1 MGNKAFRQT
10 EGNDRRG
17 VRMEQVTEAVKAE
30 TTEKQE
36 NRENREHRKPAV
48 KWLIIGLIVSLAA
61 SGIFT
66 ACYGIFER
74 RAESRRNEQ
83 YIEDPLETSNT
94 ITYLYQNCYLLYRDL
109 YNKEHQTSL
118 SYGELYM
125 QPTEGNEWLNDDQKR
140 AEMANGDME
149 DLTIPEGEDPE
160 DYVAQGSFA
169 AQTREYLEEHFNTLE
184 NSFGQLNNLYDYRI
198 RDTQTGEILSN
209 LADTDIVAEEQSFYL
224 TFVFDAYGNDATL
237 GNTVIGSDTTTLR
250 KTAAEV
256 IRNCGLTRMMDAN
269 MGTTIDAG
277 HNTMFRLEMPKNCE
291 ITFCISR
298 QAARSLEQNG
308 QYIYY
313 DQDMNNVDVYF
324 SMGDQYTS
332 YYLSGC
338 QEVFLILTFLIFLL
352 ALVLPGLEEERAW
365 EKVALL
371 KLPVEVVIVILVVI
385 AGIGSEQVV
394 GLVSW
399 VRSGHALST
408 VLQGNSAQIQLLT
421 MILTYALNVLA
432 VAALFFIAWC
442 LGVSLRAM
450 RAQGAGMYLRQHSLC
465 YLLVPLW
472 KKLWRGMKKG
482 FSIGRDK
489 VVDVYHD
496 AEHFDVTKDAK
507 KLILRIV
514 LWNALILVVICSLP
528 LGGLTI
534 AVIYSVVLYF
544 VLRRYVSKLQKKYGL
559 LLKAT
564 NEIAQGNL
572 NVTIEEDL
580 GVFEPFK
587 PQIYRIEEGFR
598 NAVAEEVKSQ
608 RMKSELITNVSHD
621 LKTPLTAIITYVKLL
636 QEPGVTEEQRK
647 EYLETLDRKSL
658 RLKALIEDLFEVSKA
673 NSQNITLDIRD
684 VDIVS
689 MVKQVEFEME
699 DKLADAGLDVRMS
712 MPEEKVI
719 VPLDSQKTFRI
730 FENLFG
736 NIAKYALPGTRVYV
750 NGFTAKEDVTII
762 LKNIT
767 AQELSV
773 SGEELTERFVRG
785 DTSRNTE
792 GSGLG
797 LAIAKSFTEL
807 QSGKFRIELD
817 GDLFKVVLTWKVK
830 SQNGQNMVPRESETA
845 EKNENSDCL
854 S

>member
-1 MGNKAFRQT
+1 
-10 EGNDRRG
+10 
-17 VRMEQVTEAVKAE
+17 MEQVTEAVKEAE
-30 TTEKQE
+30 TTEH
-36 NRENREHRKPAV
+36 REHREHRKPAV
-48 KWLIIGLIVSLAA
+48 KWLIIGWIVSLAA

-83 YIEDPLETSNT
+83 YIADPLETSNT

-125 QPTEGNEWLNDDQKR
+125 QSTEGNEWLNDDQKR
-140 AEMANGDME
+140 AEMADGDTE

-169 AQTREYLEEHFNTLE
+169 VQTREYLEEHFNTLE
-184 NSFGQLNNLYDYRI
+184 SSFGQLNNLYDYRI
-198 RDTQTGEILSN
+198 RDTKTGEILSN
-209 LADTDIVAEEQSFYL
+209 LADTDIVAEDQSFYL
-224 TFVFDAYGNDATL
+224 TFVFDDYGNDATL

-256 IRNCGLTRMMDAN
+256 IRNCGLTRMVDAN

-298 QAARSLEQNG
+298 QAAQSLGQNG
-308 QYIYY
+308 QFIYY
-313 DQDMNNVDVYF
+313 DQDMNNVSVYF
-324 SMGDQYTS
+324 SMGEYES

-338 QEVFLILTFLIFLL
+338 QQVFLILALLIFLL
-352 ALVLPGLEEERAW
+352 ALAFPGLGEERAW
-365 EKVALL
+365 EKVMLL
-371 KLPVEVVIVILVVI
+371 KLPVEAIVVILTII

-408 VLQGNSAQIQLLT
+408 VLRGNSAQILLLT
-421 MILTYALNVLA
+421 IILTYALNVLA
-432 VAALFFIAWC
+432 VAALFFITWC
-442 LGVSLRAM
+442 CGVSLRAI
-450 RAQGAGMYLRQHSLC
+450 RVQGAGTYLRQHSLC

-472 KKLWRGMKKG
+472 KKLWRGMKRG

-514 LWNALILVVICSLP
+514 LWNALILVIVCSLP
-528 LGGLTI
+528 LGGVTI

-636 QEPGVTEEQRK
+636 QEPGVTQEQRK
-647 EYLETLDRKSL
+647 EYLETLDRKAL

-673 NSQNITLDIRD
+673 NSRNITLDIRD

-699 DKLADAGLDVRMS
+699 DKLTDAGLEVRMS
-712 MPEEKVI
+712 LPEEKVI

-807 QSGKFRIELD
+807 QGGKFRIELD

>member
-1 MGNKAFRQT
+1 
-10 EGNDRRG
+10 
-17 VRMEQVTEAVKAE
+17 MEQVTEAVKAE
-30 TTEKQE
+30 TTE
-36 NRENREHRKPAV
+36 NRENRGNRGNRKPAV

-125 QPTEGNEWLNDDQKR
+125 QPTEGNEWLNDDRKR
-140 AEMANGDME
+140 AEVAYGDTE
-149 DLTIPEGEDPE
+149 ELTIPEGEDPE
-160 DYVAQGSFA
+160 NYMARGILAV
-169 AQTREYLEEHFNTLE
+169 QTREYLEEHFNTLE

-198 RDTQTGEILSN
+198 RDTKTGEILSN
-209 LADTDIVAEEQSFYL
+209 LTDTDIVAEEQRFYL

-256 IRNCGLTRMMDAN
+256 IRNCGLTRMVDAN
-269 MGTTIDAG
+269 MGSKISAG

-298 QAARSLEQNG
+298 QAAQSLGQNG

-313 DQDMNNVDVYF
+313 DQDMNNVSVYF
-324 SMGDQYTS
+324 SMGEYAS

-338 QEVFLILTFLIFLL
+338 QQMFLILALLIFLL
-352 ALVLPGLEEERAW
+352 ALVLPGLGEERAW
-365 EKVALL
+365 EKVVLL
-371 KLPVEVVIVILVVI
+371 KLPIEAVVVILTII

-399 VRSGHALST
+399 VRSGHALGT
-408 VLQGNSAQIQLLT
+408 VLRGNSAQIQLLT
-421 MILTYALNVLA
+421 IILTYALNVLA

-450 RAQGAGMYLRQHSLC
+450 RVQGARAYLKQHSLC
-465 YLLVPLW
+465 YLLVPFW

-514 LWNALILVVICSLP
+514 LWNALILVIVCSLP
-528 LGGLTI
+528 LGGVTI

-699 DKLADAGLDVRMS
+699 DKLADAGLDVRMNL
-712 MPEEKVI
+712 PEEKVI

-750 NGFTAKEDVTII
+750 NGFTAKDEVTII
-762 LKNIT
+762 LKNIA
-767 AQELSV
+767 AQELSA

-785 DTSRNTE
+785 DASRNTE

-797 LAIAKSFTEL
+797 LAIAKSFTEI
-807 QSGKFRIELD
+807 QGGKFRIELD
-817 GDLFKVVLTWKVK
+817 GDLFKVVLIWKVK
-830 SQNGQNMVPRESETA
+830 PESGNYDNSGDKVTTGDK
-845 EKNENSDCL
+845 EKQPLQS
-854 S
+854 

>member
-1 MGNKAFRQT
+1 MGNKAFRQA
-10 EGNDRRG
+10 EQGNGRRG

-30 TTEKQE
+30 TTE
-36 NRENREHRKPAV
+36 NRENRGNRKPAV
-48 KWLIIGLIVSLAA
+48 KWLIVGLIVSLAA

-83 YIEDPLETSNT
+83 YIADPLETSNT

-118 SYGELYM
+118 SYVELYM
-125 QPTEGNEWLNDDQKR
+125 QPTEGNEWLNDDWKR
-140 AEMANGDME
+140 AEVAYGDTE
-149 DLTIPEGEDPE
+149 ELTIPEGADPE
-160 DYVAQGSFA
+160 NYAAQGILA
-169 AQTREYLEEHFNTLE
+169 AQTGEYLEEHFNTLE

-256 IRNCGLTRMMDAN
+256 IRNCGLTRMVDAN
-269 MGTTIDAG
+269 MDTTIDAG

-298 QAARSLEQNG
+298 QAAQSLGQNG

-313 DQDMNNVDVYF
+313 DQDMNNVSVYF
-324 SMGDQYTS
+324 SMGEYAS

-338 QEVFLILTFLIFLL
+338 QQMFLILALLIFLL
-352 ALVLPGLEEERAW
+352 ALVLPGLGEERAW
-365 EKVALL
+365 EKVVLL
-371 KLPVEVVIVILVVI
+371 KLPIEAVVVILTII

-399 VRSGHALST
+399 VRSGHALGT
-408 VLQGNSAQIQLLT
+408 VLRGNSAQIQLLT
-421 MILTYALNVLA
+421 IILTYALNVLA

-442 LGVSLRAM
+442 CGVSLRAI
-450 RAQGAGMYLRQHSLC
+450 RVQGAGTYLRQHSLC
-465 YLLVPLW
+465 YLLVPFW

-534 AVIYSVVLYF
+534 AIIYSVILYF
-544 VLRRYVSKLQKKYGL
+544 LLRRYISKLQKKYGL

-636 QEPGVTEEQRK
+636 QEPGVTQEQRK
-647 EYLETLDRKSL
+647 EYLETLDRKAL

-673 NSQNITLDIRD
+673 NSRNITLDIRD

-699 DKLADAGLDVRMS
+699 DKLTDAGLEVRMS
-712 MPEEKVI
+712 LPEEKVI

-797 LAIAKSFTEL
+797 LAIAKIFTEL

-817 GDLFKVVLTWKVK
+817 RDLFKVVLTWKVK

>member
-1 MGNKAFRQT
+1 VENKAFRQA
-10 EGNDRRG
+10 EGNDWRG
-17 VRMEQVTEAVKAE
+17 VRMEQVTEAVKEAE
-30 TTEKQE
+30 TTEH
-36 NRENREHRKPAV
+36 REHREHRKPAV
-48 KWLIIGLIVSLAA
+48 KWLIIGWIVSLAA

-83 YIEDPLETSNT
+83 YIADPLETSNT

-125 QPTEGNEWLNDDQKR
+125 QSTDGNEWLNDDQKR
-140 AEMANGDME
+140 AEMADGDTE

-169 AQTREYLEEHFNTLE
+169 VQTREYLEEHFNTLE

-237 GNTVIGSDTTTLR
+237 GNTVIGSDTTALR

-256 IRNCGLTRMMDAN
+256 IRNCGLTRMVDAN
-269 MGTTIDAG
+269 MGSEISSG

-298 QAARSLEQNG
+298 QAAQSLGQNG
-308 QYIYY
+308 QFIYY
-313 DQDMNNVDVYF
+313 DQDMNNVSVYF
-324 SMGDQYTS
+324 SMGEYAS

-338 QEVFLILTFLIFLL
+338 QQVFLILALLIFLL
-352 ALVLPGLEEERAW
+352 ALVFPGLGEERAW
-365 EKVALL
+365 EKVMLL
-371 KLPVEVVIVILVVI
+371 KLPVEAIVVILVVI

-408 VLQGNSAQIQLLT
+408 VLQGNNAQIQMLT
-421 MILTYALNVLA
+421 TILTYALNVLA

-450 RAQGAGMYLRQHSLC
+450 RVQGAGTYLRQHSLC

-496 AEHFDVTKDAK
+496 AEHFDVTKDGK

-514 LWNALILVVICSLP
+514 LWNALILVIVCSLP
-528 LGGLTI
+528 LGGVTI

-699 DKLADAGLDVRMS
+699 DKLADAGLDVRVS

-750 NGFTAKEDVTII
+750 SGFTAKDEVTII

-785 DTSRNTE
+785 DASRNTE

-797 LAIAKSFTEL
+797 LAIAKSFTEI
-807 QSGKFRIELD
+807 QGGKFRIELD
-817 GDLFKVVLTWKVK
+817 GDLFKVVLIWKVK
-830 SQNGQNMVPRESETA
+830 PESGNYDNSGDKVTTGDK
-845 EKNENSDCL
+845 EKQPLQS
-854 S
+854 

>member
-1 MGNKAFRQT
+1 
-10 EGNDRRG
+10 
-17 VRMEQVTEAVKAE
+17 MEQVTEAVKAE
-30 TTEKQE
+30 TTE
-36 NRENREHRKPAV
+36 NRENRGNRKPAV
-48 KWLIIGLIVSLAA
+48 KWLIVGLIVSLAV

-83 YIEDPLETSNT
+83 YIADPLETSNT

-118 SYGELYM
+118 SYVELYM
-125 QPTEGNEWLNDDQKR
+125 QPTEGNEWLNDDRKR
-140 AEMANGDME
+140 AEVAYGDTE
-149 DLTIPEGEDPE
+149 ELTIPEGADPE
-160 DYVAQGSFA
+160 NYAAQGIFA
-169 AQTREYLEEHFNTLE
+169 AQTGEYLEEHFNTLE

-256 IRNCGLTRMMDAN
+256 IRNCGLTRMVDAN

-298 QAARSLEQNG
+298 QAAQSLGQNG

-313 DQDMNNVDVYF
+313 DQDMNNVSVYF

-338 QEVFLILTFLIFLL
+338 QQMFLILCLLIFLL

-365 EKVALL
+365 EKVVLL
-371 KLPVEVVIVILVVI
+371 KLPVEAIVVILVVI

-399 VRSGHALST
+399 VRSGHALNT
-408 VLQGNSAQIQLLT
+408 VLQGNSAQIQMST
-421 MILTYALNVLA
+421 TILTYALNVLA

-450 RAQGAGMYLRQHSLC
+450 RVQGARAYLRQHSLC
-465 YLLVPLW
+465 YLLVPFW

-528 LGGLTI
+528 LGGL
-534 AVIYSVVLYF
+534 
-544 VLRRYVSKLQKKYGL
+544 
-559 LLKAT
+559 
-564 NEIAQGNL
+564 
-572 NVTIEEDL
+572 
-580 GVFEPFK
+580 P
-587 PQIYRIEEGFR
+587 
-598 NAVAEEVKSQ
+598 SQ
-608 RMKSELITNVSHD
+608 SS
-621 LKTPLTAIITYVKLL
+621 
-636 QEPGVTEEQRK
+636 
-647 EYLETLDRKSL
+647 
-658 RLKALIEDLFEVSKA
+658 
-673 NSQNITLDIRD
+673 
-684 VDIVS
+684 
-689 MVKQVEFEME
+689 
-699 DKLADAGLDVRMS
+699 
-712 MPEEKVI
+712 
-719 VPLDSQKTFRI
+719 
-730 FENLFG
+730 
-736 NIAKYALPGTRVYV
+736 
-750 NGFTAKEDVTII
+750 I
-762 LKNIT
+762 L
-767 AQELSV
+767 
-773 SGEELTERFVRG
+773 
-785 DTSRNTE
+785 
-792 GSGLG
+792 
-797 LAIAKSFTEL
+797 
-807 QSGKFRIELD
+807 
-817 GDLFKVVLTWKVK
+817 
-830 SQNGQNMVPRESETA
+830 
-845 EKNENSDCL
+845 
-854 S
+854 

>member
-1 MGNKAFRQT
+1 
-10 EGNDRRG
+10 
-17 VRMEQVTEAVKAE
+17 MEQVTEAVKAE
-30 TTEKQE
+30 TTE
-36 NRENREHRKPAV
+36 NRENRGNRGNRKPAV

-125 QPTEGNEWLNDDQKR
+125 QPTEGNEWLNDDWKR
-140 AEMANGDME
+140 AEVAYGDTE
-149 DLTIPEGEDPE
+149 ELTIPEGEDPE
-160 DYVAQGSFA
+160 NYMARGILAV
-169 AQTREYLEEHFNTLE
+169 QTREYLEEHFNTLE

-198 RDTQTGEILSN
+198 RDTKTGEILSN
-209 LADTDIVAEEQSFYL
+209 LTDTDIVAEEQRFYL

-256 IRNCGLTRMMDAN
+256 IRNCGLTRMVDAN
-269 MGTTIDAG
+269 MGSEISAG

-298 QAARSLEQNG
+298 QAAQSLGQNG

-313 DQDMNNVDVYF
+313 DQDMNNVSVYF
-324 SMGDQYTS
+324 SMGEYAS

-338 QEVFLILTFLIFLL
+338 QQMFLILALLIFLL
-352 ALVLPGLEEERAW
+352 ALVLPGLGEERAW
-365 EKVALL
+365 EKVVLL
-371 KLPVEVVIVILVVI
+371 KLPIEAVVVILTII

-408 VLQGNSAQIQLLT
+408 VLQGNNAQIQMLT
-421 MILTYALNVLA
+421 TILTYALNVLA

-450 RAQGAGMYLRQHSLC
+450 RVQGAGTYLRQHSLC

-496 AEHFDVTKDAK
+496 AEHFDVTKDGK

-514 LWNALILVVICSLP
+514 LWNALILVIVCSLP
-528 LGGLTI
+528 LGGVTI

-699 DKLADAGLDVRMS
+699 DKLADAGLDVRMNL
-712 MPEEKVI
+712 PEEKVI

-750 NGFTAKEDVTII
+750 NGFTAKDEVTII
-762 LKNIT
+762 LKNIA
-767 AQELSV
+767 AQELSA

-785 DTSRNTE
+785 DASRNTE

-797 LAIAKSFTEL
+797 LAIAKSFTEI
-807 QSGKFRIELD
+807 QGGKFRIELD
-817 GDLFKVVLTWKVK
+817 GDLFKVVLIWKVK
-830 SQNGQNMVPRESETA
+830 PESGNYDNSGDKVTTGDK
-845 EKNENSDCL
+845 EKQPLQS
-854 S
+854 

>member
-1 MGNKAFRQT
+1 
-10 EGNDRRG
+10 
-17 VRMEQVTEAVKAE
+17 MEQVTEAVKAE
-30 TTEKQE
+30 TTE
-36 NRENREHRKPAV
+36 NRENRGNRGNRKPAV

-125 QPTEGNEWLNDDQKR
+125 QPTEGNEWLNDDRKR
-140 AEMANGDME
+140 AEVAYGDTE
-149 DLTIPEGEDPE
+149 ELTIPEGEDPE
-160 DYVAQGSFA
+160 NYMARGILAV
-169 AQTREYLEEHFNTLE
+169 QTREYLEEHFNTLE

-198 RDTQTGEILSN
+198 RDTKTGEILSN
-209 LADTDIVAEEQSFYL
+209 LTDTDIVAEEQRFYL

-256 IRNCGLTRMMDAN
+256 IRNCGLTRMVDAN
-269 MGTTIDAG
+269 MGSEISAG

-298 QAARSLEQNG
+298 QAAQSLGQNG

-313 DQDMNNVDVYF
+313 DQDMNNVSVYF
-324 SMGDQYTS
+324 SMGEYAS

-338 QEVFLILTFLIFLL
+338 QQMFLILALLIFLL
-352 ALVLPGLEEERAW
+352 ALVLPGLGEERAW
-365 EKVALL
+365 EKVVLL
-371 KLPVEVVIVILVVI
+371 KLPIEAVVVILTII

-399 VRSGHALST
+399 VRSGHALGT
-408 VLQGNSAQIQLLT
+408 VLRGNSAQIQLLT
-421 MILTYALNVLA
+421 IILTYALNVLA

-450 RAQGAGMYLRQHSLC
+450 RVQGARAYLKQHSLC
-465 YLLVPLW
+465 YLLVPFW

-514 LWNALILVVICSLP
+514 LWNALILVIVCSLP
-528 LGGLTI
+528 LGGVTI

-598 NAVAEEVKSQ
+598 NAVAEELKSQ

-699 DKLADAGLDVRMS
+699 DKLADAGLDVRMNL
-712 MPEEKVI
+712 PEEKVI

-750 NGFTAKEDVTII
+750 NGFTAKDEVTII
-762 LKNIT
+762 LKNIA
-767 AQELSV
+767 AQELSA

-785 DTSRNTE
+785 DASRNTE

-797 LAIAKSFTEL
+797 LAIAKSFTEI
-807 QSGKFRIELD
+807 QGGKFRIELD
-817 GDLFKVVLTWKVK
+817 GDLFKVVLIWKVK
-830 SQNGQNMVPRESETA
+830 PESGNYDNSGDKVTTGDK
-845 EKNENSDCL
+845 EKQPLQS
-854 S
+854 

>member
-1 MGNKAFRQT
+1 
-10 EGNDRRG
+10 
-17 VRMEQVTEAVKAE
+17 MEQVTEAVKAE
-30 TTEKQE
+30 TTEKRE
-36 NRENREHRKPAV
+36 NRENRKPAV

-125 QPTEGNEWLNDDQKR
+125 QPTEGNEWLNDDRKR
-140 AEMANGDME
+140 AEVAYGDTE
-149 DLTIPEGEDPE
+149 ELTIPEGEDPE
-160 DYVAQGSFA
+160 NYMARGILAV
-169 AQTREYLEEHFNTLE
+169 QTREYLEEHFNTLE

-198 RDTQTGEILSN
+198 RDTKTGEILSN
-209 LADTDIVAEEQSFYL
+209 LTDTDIVAEEQRFYL

-256 IRNCGLTRMMDAN
+256 IRNCGLTRMVDAN
-269 MGTTIDAG
+269 MGSEISAG

-298 QAARSLEQNG
+298 QAAQSLGQNG

-313 DQDMNNVDVYF
+313 DQDMNNVSVYF
-324 SMGDQYTS
+324 SMGEYAS

-338 QEVFLILTFLIFLL
+338 QQMFLILALLIFLL
-352 ALVLPGLEEERAW
+352 ALVLPGLGEERAW
-365 EKVALL
+365 EKVVLL
-371 KLPVEVVIVILVVI
+371 KLPIEAVVVILTII

-399 VRSGHALST
+399 VRSGHALGT
-408 VLQGNSAQIQLLT
+408 VLRGNSAQIQLLT
-421 MILTYALNVLA
+421 IILTYALNVLA

-450 RAQGAGMYLRQHSLC
+450 RVQGARAYLKQHSLC
-465 YLLVPLW
+465 YLLVPFW

-514 LWNALILVVICSLP
+514 LWNALILVIVCSLP
-528 LGGLTI
+528 LGGVTI

-699 DKLADAGLDVRMS
+699 DKLADAGLDVRMNL
-712 MPEEKVI
+712 PEEKVI

-750 NGFTAKEDVTII
+750 NGFTAKDEVTII

-785 DTSRNTE
+785 DASRNTE

-797 LAIAKSFTEL
+797 LAIAKSFTEI
-807 QSGKFRIELD
+807 QGGKFRIELD
-817 GDLFKVVLTWKVK
+817 GDLFKVVLIWKVK
-830 SQNGQNMVPRESETA
+830 Q
-845 EKNENSDCL
+845 ENKEPENANSAQMENK
-854 S
+854 

>member
-1 MGNKAFRQT
+1 MGNKVFRQA
-10 EGNDRRG
+10 EENGRRG

-30 TTEKQE
+30 TTE
-36 NRENREHRKPAV
+36 NRENRGNRGNRKPAV

-125 QPTEGNEWLNDDQKR
+125 QPTEGNEWLNDDRKR
-140 AEMANGDME
+140 AEVAYGDTE
-149 DLTIPEGEDPE
+149 ELTIPEGADPE
-160 DYVAQGSFA
+160 NYAAQGNFA

-184 NSFGQLNNLYDYRI
+184 SSFSQLNNLYDYRI

-209 LADTDIVAEEQSFYL
+209 LADTDIVAEDQSFYL

-250 KTAAEV
+250 KTAVEV
-256 IRNCGLTRMMDAN
+256 IRNCGLTRMVDAN
-269 MGTTIDAG
+269 MGNVIDAG

-298 QAARSLEQNG
+298 QAAQSLGQNG

-313 DQDMNNVDVYF
+313 DQDMNNVSVYF

-338 QEVFLILTFLIFLL
+338 QQMFLILALLIFLL

-365 EKVALL
+365 ENVVLL
-371 KLPVEVVIVILVVI
+371 KLPVEAIVVILVVI

-408 VLQGNSAQIQLLT
+408 VLQGNNAQIQMLT
-421 MILTYALNVLA
+421 TILTYALNVLA

-450 RAQGAGMYLRQHSLC
+450 RVQGAGTYLRQHSLC

-514 LWNALILVVICSLP
+514 LWNALILVIVCSLP
-528 LGGLTI
+528 LGGVTI

-587 PQIYRIEEGFR
+587 PQIYRIEESFR

-699 DKLADAGLDVRMS
+699 DKLADAGLDVRMNL
-712 MPEEKVI
+712 PEEKVI

-750 NGFTAKEDVTII
+750 NCFTAKDEVTII
-762 LKNIT
+762 LKNIA
-767 AQELSV
+767 AQELSA

-785 DTSRNTE
+785 DASRNTE

-797 LAIAKSFTEL
+797 LAIAKSFTEI
-807 QSGKFRIELD
+807 QGGKFRIELD
-817 GDLFKVVLTWKVK
+817 GDLFKVVLIWKVK
-830 SQNGQNMVPRESETA
+830 Q
-845 EKNENSDCL
+845 ENKEPENANSAQMENK
-854 S
+854 

>member
-1 MGNKAFRQT
+1 MGNKAFRQA
-10 EGNDRRG
+10 EQGNGRRG
-17 VRMEQVTEAVKAE
+17 VRMEQVTEALKAE
-30 TTEKQE
+30 TTE
-36 NRENREHRKPAV
+36 NRENRGNRKPAV

-83 YIEDPLETSNT
+83 YIADPLETSNT

-118 SYGELYM
+118 SYVELYM
-125 QPTEGNEWLNDDQKR
+125 QPTEGNEWLNDDRKR
-140 AEMANGDME
+140 AEVAYGDTE
-149 DLTIPEGEDPE
+149 ELTIPEGADPE
-160 DYVAQGSFA
+160 NYAAQGILA
-169 AQTREYLEEHFNTLE
+169 AQTGEYLEEHFNTLE

-198 RDTQTGEILSN
+198 RDTKTGEILSN

-256 IRNCGLTRMMDAN
+256 IRNCGLTRMVDAN
-269 MGTTIDAG
+269 MDTTIDAG
-277 HNTMFRLEMPKNCE
+277 HNTMFRLEMPKDCE

-298 QAARSLEQNG
+298 QAAQSLGQNG

-313 DQDMNNVDVYF
+313 DQDMNNVSVYF
-324 SMGDQYTS
+324 SMDQYTS

-338 QEVFLILTFLIFLL
+338 QQMFLILCLLIFLL

-365 EKVALL
+365 EKVVLL
-371 KLPVEVVIVILVVI
+371 KLPVEAIVVILVVI

-399 VRSGHALST
+399 VRSGHALNT
-408 VLQGNSAQIQLLT
+408 VLQGNSAQIQMST
-421 MILTYALNVLA
+421 TILTYALNVLA

-450 RAQGAGMYLRQHSLC
+450 RVQGARAYLRQHSLC
-465 YLLVPLW
+465 YLLVPFW

-534 AVIYSVVLYF
+534 AIIYSVILYF
-544 VLRRYVSKLQKKYGL
+544 LLRRYISKLQKKYGL

-636 QEPGVTEEQRK
+636 QEPGVTQEQRK
-647 EYLETLDRKSL
+647 EYLETLDRKAL

-673 NSQNITLDIRD
+673 NSRNITLDIRD

-699 DKLADAGLDVRMS
+699 DKLTDAGLEVRMS
-712 MPEEKVI
+712 LPEEKVI

>member
-1 MGNKAFRQT
+1 MENKAFRQA
-10 EGNDRRG
+10 EGNGRRG

-30 TTEKQE
+30 TTE
-36 NRENREHRKPAV
+36 NRENREYRKPAV

-83 YIEDPLETSNT
+83 YIADPLETSNT

-118 SYGELYM
+118 SYVELYM
-125 QPTEGNEWLNDDQKR
+125 QPTEGNEWLNDDRKR
-140 AEMANGDME
+140 AEVAYGDTE
-149 DLTIPEGEDPE
+149 ELTIPEGADPE
-160 DYVAQGSFA
+160 NYAAQGILA
-169 AQTREYLEEHFNTLE
+169 AQTGEYLEEHFNTLE

-198 RDTQTGEILSN
+198 RDTKTGEILSN

-237 GNTVIGSDTTTLR
+237 GNTVIGSDTTALR

-256 IRNCGLTRMMDAN
+256 IRNCGLTRMVDAN
-269 MGTTIDAG
+269 MGNVIDAG

-298 QAARSLEQNG
+298 QAAQSLGQNG

-313 DQDMNNVDVYF
+313 DQDMNNVSVYF

-338 QEVFLILTFLIFLL
+338 QQMFLILALLIFLL

-365 EKVALL
+365 EKVVLL
-371 KLPVEVVIVILVVI
+371 KLPVEAIVVILVVI

-408 VLQGNSAQIQLLT
+408 VLQGNNAQIQMLT
-421 MILTYALNVLA
+421 TILTYALNVLA

-450 RAQGAGMYLRQHSLC
+450 RVQGAGTYLRQHSLC

-699 DKLADAGLDVRMS
+699 DKLADAGLDVRVS

>member
-1 MGNKAFRQT
+1 MP
-10 EGNDRRG
+10 
-17 VRMEQVTEAVKAE
+17 EAARL
-30 TTEKQE
+30 TISPMIS
-36 NRENREHRKPAV
+36 H
-48 KWLIIGLIVSLAA
+48 
-61 SGIFT
+61 FT
-66 ACYGIFER
+66 AGYGIFER

-125 QPTEGNEWLNDDQKR
+125 QSTEGNEWLNDDQKR
-140 AEMANGDME
+140 AEMADGDTE
-149 DLTIPEGEDPE
+149 DLTIPEGEDLE

-169 AQTREYLEEHFNTLE
+169 VQTREYLEEHFNTLE
-184 NSFGQLNNLYDYRI
+184 SSFSQLNNLYDYRI
-198 RDTQTGEILSN
+198 RDTKTGEILSN
-209 LADTDIVAEEQSFYL
+209 LADTDIVAEDQSFYL

-256 IRNCGLTRMMDAN
+256 IRNCGLTRMVDAN
-269 MGTTIDAG
+269 MGNVIDAG

-298 QAARSLEQNG
+298 QAAQSLGQNG

-313 DQDMNNVDVYF
+313 DQDMNNVSVYF
-324 SMGDQYTS
+324 SMGEQYAS

-338 QEVFLILTFLIFLL
+338 QQVFLLLTFLIFLL
-352 ALVLPGLEEERAW
+352 ALVLPGLGEERAW
-365 EKVALL
+365 EKVVLL
-371 KLPVEVVIVILVVI
+371 KLPVEAIVVILVVI

-399 VRSGHALST
+399 VRSGHALNT
-408 VLQGNSAQIQLLT
+408 VLQGNSAQIQMLT
-421 MILTYALNVLA
+421 TILTYALNVLA

-450 RAQGAGMYLRQHSLC
+450 RTMGIRGYFHERCLC
-465 YLLVPLW
+465 YMLVPAW
-472 KKLWRGMKKG
+472 KKLWQGIKKVWTV
-482 FSIGRDK
+482 GRDK

-534 AVIYSVVLYF
+534 AIIYSVILYF
-544 VLRRYVSKLQKKYGL
+544 LLRRYISKLQKKYGL

-608 RMKSELITNVSHD
+608 RTSSTRSGRKYSSRPFSV
-621 LKTPLTAIITYVKLL
+621 PTARY
-636 QEPGVTEEQRK
+636 
-647 EYLETLDRKSL
+647 
-658 RLKALIEDLFEVSKA
+658 
-673 NSQNITLDIRD
+673 
-684 VDIVS
+684 
-689 MVKQVEFEME
+689 
-699 DKLADAGLDVRMS
+699 
-712 MPEEKVI
+712 
-719 VPLDSQKTFRI
+719 
-730 FENLFG
+730 
-736 NIAKYALPGTRVYV
+736 GTRPQR
-750 NGFTAKEDVTII
+750 A
-762 LKNIT
+762 
-767 AQELSV
+767 AV
-773 SGEELTERFVRG
+773 SAGRAV
-785 DTSRNTE
+785 S
-792 GSGLG
+792 
-797 LAIAKSFTEL
+797 
-807 QSGKFRIELD
+807 
-817 GDLFKVVLTWKVK
+817 
-830 SQNGQNMVPRESETA
+830 
-845 EKNENSDCL
+845 
-854 S
+854 

>member
-30 TTEKQE
+30 TTE
-36 NRENREHRKPAV
+36 NRENRGNRKPAV
-48 KWLIIGLIVSLAA
+48 KWLIVGLIVSLAA

-83 YIEDPLETSNT
+83 YIADPLETSNT

-118 SYGELYM
+118 SYVELYM
-125 QPTEGNEWLNDDQKR
+125 QPTEGNEWLNDDRKR
-140 AEMANGDME
+140 AEVANADTE
-149 DLTIPEGEDPE
+149 PLTIPEGEDT
-160 DYVAQGSFA
+160 DNYAAQGIFA
-169 AQTREYLEEHFNTLE
+169 AQTGEYLEEHFNTLE

-256 IRNCGLTRMMDAN
+256 IRNCGLTRMVDAN
-269 MGTTIDAG
+269 MDTTIDAG

-298 QAARSLEQNG
+298 QAAQSLGQNG

-313 DQDMNNVDVYF
+313 DQDMNNVSVYF
-324 SMGDQYTS
+324 SMGEYAS

-338 QEVFLILTFLIFLL
+338 QQMFLILALLIFLL
-352 ALVLPGLEEERAW
+352 ALVLPGLGEERAW
-365 EKVALL
+365 EKVMLL
-371 KLPVEVVIVILVVI
+371 KLPVEAIVVILVVI

-399 VRSGHALST
+399 VRSGHALGT
-408 VLQGNSAQIQLLT
+408 VLRGNSAQIQLLT
-421 MILTYALNVLA
+421 IILTYALNVLA

-450 RAQGAGMYLRQHSLC
+450 RVQGARAYLRQHSLC
-465 YLLVPLW
+465 YLLVPFW

-534 AVIYSVVLYF
+534 AIIYSVILYF
-544 VLRRYVSKLQKKYGL
+544 LLRRYISKLQKKYGL

-636 QEPGVTEEQRK
+636 QEPGVTQEQRK
-647 EYLETLDRKSL
+647 EYLETLDRKAL

-673 NSQNITLDIRD
+673 NSRNITLDIRD

-699 DKLADAGLDVRMS
+699 DKLTDAGLEVRMS
-712 MPEEKVI
+712 LPEEKVI

-807 QSGKFRIELD
+807 QGGKFRIELD

>member
-1 MGNKAFRQT
+1 MGNKAFRQA
-10 EGNDRRG
+10 EGNGRRG

-30 TTEKQE
+30 TTE
-36 NRENREHRKPAV
+36 NRENRGNRGNRKPAV

-125 QPTEGNEWLNDDQKR
+125 QPTEGNEWLNDDRKR
-140 AEMANGDME
+140 AEVAYGDTE
-149 DLTIPEGEDPE
+149 ELTIPEGEDPE
-160 DYVAQGSFA
+160 NYMARGILAV
-169 AQTREYLEEHFNTLE
+169 QTREYLEEHFNTLE

-198 RDTQTGEILSN
+198 RDTKTGEILSN
-209 LADTDIVAEEQSFYL
+209 LTDTDIVAEEQRFYL

-256 IRNCGLTRMMDAN
+256 IRNCGLTRMVDAN
-269 MGTTIDAG
+269 MGSEISAG

-298 QAARSLEQNG
+298 QAAQSLGQNG

-313 DQDMNNVDVYF
+313 DQDMNNVSVYF
-324 SMGDQYTS
+324 SMGEYAS

-338 QEVFLILTFLIFLL
+338 QQMFLILALLIFLL
-352 ALVLPGLEEERAW
+352 ALVLPGLGEERAW
-365 EKVALL
+365 EKVVLL
-371 KLPVEVVIVILVVI
+371 KLPIEAVVVILTII

-399 VRSGHALST
+399 VRSGHALGT
-408 VLQGNSAQIQLLT
+408 VLRGNSAQIQLLT
-421 MILTYALNVLA
+421 IILTYALNVLA

-450 RAQGAGMYLRQHSLC
+450 RVLGARAYLKQHSLC
-465 YLLVPLW
+465 YLLVPFW

-514 LWNALILVVICSLP
+514 LWNALILVIVCSLP
-528 LGGLTI
+528 LGGVTI

-699 DKLADAGLDVRMS
+699 DKLADAGLDVRMNL
-712 MPEEKVI
+712 PEEKVI

-750 NGFTAKEDVTII
+750 NGFTAKDEVTII
-762 LKNIT
+762 LKNIA
-767 AQELSV
+767 AQELSA

-785 DTSRNTE
+785 DASRNTE

-797 LAIAKSFTEL
+797 LAIAKSFTEI
-807 QSGKFRIELD
+807 QGGKFRIELD
-817 GDLFKVVLTWKVK
+817 GDLFKVVLIWKVK
-830 SQNGQNMVPRESETA
+830 PESGNYDNSGDKVTTGDK
-845 EKNENSDCL
+845 EKQPLQS
-854 S
+854 

>member
-1 MGNKAFRQT
+1 MENKAFRQA
-10 EGNDRRG
+10 EGNGRRG

-30 TTEKQE
+30 TTE
-36 NRENREHRKPAV
+36 NRENRGNRENRKPAV

-83 YIEDPLETSNT
+83 YIADPLETSNT

-118 SYGELYM
+118 SYVELYM
-125 QPTEGNEWLNDDQKR
+125 QPTEGNEWLNDDRKR
-140 AEMANGDME
+140 AEVAYGDTE
-149 DLTIPEGEDPE
+149 ELTIPEGEDP
-160 DYVAQGSFA
+160 DNYAAQGILA
-169 AQTREYLEEHFNTLE
+169 AQTGEYLEEHFNTLE

-256 IRNCGLTRMMDAN
+256 IRNCGLTRMVDAN

-277 HNTMFRLEMPKNCE
+277 HNTMFQLEMPKNCE

-298 QAARSLEQNG
+298 QAAQSLGQNG

-313 DQDMNNVDVYF
+313 DQDMNNVSVYF

-338 QEVFLILTFLIFLL
+338 QQMFLILALLIFLL

-365 EKVALL
+365 EKVVLL
-371 KLPVEVVIVILVVI
+371 KLPVEAIVVILVVI

-408 VLQGNSAQIQLLT
+408 VLQGNNAQIQMLT
-421 MILTYALNVLA
+421 TILTYALNVLA

-450 RAQGAGMYLRQHSLC
+450 RVQGAGTYLRQHSLC

-534 AVIYSVVLYF
+534 AIIYSVILYF
-544 VLRRYVSKLQKKYGL
+544 LLRRYISKLQKKYGL

-636 QEPGVTEEQRK
+636 QEPGVTQEQRK
-647 EYLETLDRKSL
+647 EYLETLDRKAL

-673 NSQNITLDIRD
+673 NSRNITLDIRD

-699 DKLADAGLDVRMS
+699 DKLTDAGLEVRMS
-712 MPEEKVI
+712 LPEEKVI

>member
-1 MGNKAFRQT
+1 
-10 EGNDRRG
+10 
-17 VRMEQVTEAVKAE
+17 MEQVTEAVKEAE
-30 TTEKQE
+30 TTEH
-36 NRENREHRKPAV
+36 REHREHRKPAV
-48 KWLIIGLIVSLAA
+48 KWLIIGWIVSLAA

-83 YIEDPLETSNT
+83 YIADPLETSNT

-125 QPTEGNEWLNDDQKR
+125 QSTDGNEWLNDDQKR
-140 AEMANGDME
+140 AEMADGDTE

-169 AQTREYLEEHFNTLE
+169 VQTREYLEEHFNTLE
-184 NSFGQLNNLYDYRI
+184 SSFGQLNNLYDYRI
-198 RDTQTGEILSN
+198 RDTKTGEILSN
-209 LADTDIVAEEQSFYL
+209 LADTDIVAEDQSFYL
-224 TFVFDAYGNDATL
+224 TFVFDDYGNDATL

-256 IRNCGLTRMMDAN
+256 IRNCGLTRMVDAN
-269 MGTTIDAG
+269 MGSEISAG

-298 QAARSLEQNG
+298 QAAQSLGQNG
-308 QYIYY
+308 QFIYY
-313 DQDMNNVDVYF
+313 DQDMNNVSVYF
-324 SMGDQYTS
+324 SMGEYES

-338 QEVFLILTFLIFLL
+338 QQVFLILALLIFLL
-352 ALVLPGLEEERAW
+352 ALAFPGLGEERAW
-365 EKVALL
+365 EKVMLL
-371 KLPVEVVIVILVVI
+371 KLPVEAIVVILTII

-408 VLQGNSAQIQLLT
+408 VLRGNSAQILLLT
-421 MILTYALNVLA
+421 IILTYALNVLA

-442 LGVSLRAM
+442 CGVSLRTM
-450 RAQGAGMYLRQHSLC
+450 RAQGVGMYLRQHSLC

-472 KKLWRGMKKG
+472 KKIWRGMKKG

-699 DKLADAGLDVRMS
+699 DKLTDAGLEVRMS
-712 MPEEKVI
+712 LPEEKVI

>member
-1 MGNKAFRQT
+1 MGNKAFRQA
-10 EGNDRRG
+10 EGNDWRG
-17 VRMEQVTEAVKAE
+17 VRMEQVTEAVKEAE
-30 TTEKQE
+30 TTEH
-36 NRENREHRKPAV
+36 REHREHRKPAV
-48 KWLIIGLIVSLAA
+48 KWLIIGWIVSLAA

-83 YIEDPLETSNT
+83 YIADPLETSNT

-118 SYGELYM
+118 SYVELYM
-125 QPTEGNEWLNDDQKR
+125 QPTEGNEWLNDDRKR
-140 AEMANGDME
+140 AEVAYGDTE
-149 DLTIPEGEDPE
+149 ELTIPEGADPE
-160 DYVAQGSFA
+160 NYAAQGILA
-169 AQTREYLEEHFNTLE
+169 AQTGEYLEEHFNTLE

-250 KTAAEV
+250 KTATEV
-256 IRNCGLTRMMDAN
+256 IRNCGLTRMVDAN
-269 MGTTIDAG
+269 MDTTIDAG

-298 QAARSLEQNG
+298 QAAQSLGQNG

-313 DQDMNNVDVYF
+313 DQDMNNVSVYF
-324 SMGDQYTS
+324 SMGEYAS

-338 QEVFLILTFLIFLL
+338 QQMFLILALLIFLL
-352 ALVLPGLEEERAW
+352 ALVLPGLGEERAW
-365 EKVALL
+365 EKVVLL
-371 KLPVEVVIVILVVI
+371 KLPIEAVAVILTII

-399 VRSGHALST
+399 VRSGHALGT
-408 VLQGNSAQIQLLT
+408 VLRGNSAQIQLLT
-421 MILTYALNVLA
+421 IILTYALNVLA

-442 LGVSLRAM
+442 CGVSLRAI
-450 RAQGAGMYLRQHSLC
+450 RVQGAGAYLRQHSLC
-465 YLLVPLW
+465 YLLVLFW

-534 AVIYSVVLYF
+534 AIIYSVILYF
-544 VLRRYVSKLQKKYGL
+544 LLRRYISKLQKKYGL

-636 QEPGVTEEQRK
+636 QEPGVTQEQRK
-647 EYLETLDRKSL
+647 EYLETLDRKAL

-673 NSQNITLDIRD
+673 NSRNITLDIRD

-699 DKLADAGLDVRMS
+699 DKLTDAGLEVRMS
-712 MPEEKVI
+712 LPEEKVI

-807 QSGKFRIELD
+807 QGGKFRIELD

>member
-1 MGNKAFRQT
+1 
-10 EGNDRRG
+10 
-17 VRMEQVTEAVKAE
+17 MEQVTEAVKTE
-30 TTEKQE
+30 TTE
-36 NRENREHRKPAV
+36 NRENRGNRKPAV
-48 KWLIIGLIVSLAA
+48 KWLIVGLIVSLAA

-83 YIEDPLETSNT
+83 YIADPLETSNT

-118 SYGELYM
+118 SYVELYM
-125 QPTEGNEWLNDDQKR
+125 QPTEGNEWLNDDRKR
-140 AEMANGDME
+140 AEVAYGDTE
-149 DLTIPEGEDPE
+149 ELTIPEGEDPE
-160 DYVAQGSFA
+160 NYAAQGILA
-169 AQTREYLEEHFNTLE
+169 AQTGEYLEEHFNTLE

-256 IRNCGLTRMMDAN
+256 IRNCGLTRMVDAN

-298 QAARSLEQNG
+298 QAAQSLGQNG
-308 QYIYY
+308 QFIYY
-313 DQDMNNVDVYF
+313 DQDMNNVSVYF
-324 SMGDQYTS
+324 SMGEYES

-338 QEVFLILTFLIFLL
+338 QQVFLILALLIFLL
-352 ALVLPGLEEERAW
+352 ALAFPGLGEERAW
-365 EKVALL
+365 EKVMLL
-371 KLPVEVVIVILVVI
+371 KLPVEAIVVILTII

-408 VLQGNSAQIQLLT
+408 VLRGNSAQILLLT
-421 MILTYALNVLA
+421 IILTYALNVLA

-442 LGVSLRAM
+442 CGVSLRTM
-450 RAQGAGMYLRQHSLC
+450 RAQGVGMYLRQHSLC

-472 KKLWRGMKKG
+472 KKIWRGMKKG

-544 VLRRYVSKLQKKYGL
+544 VLRRYISKLQKKYGL

-699 DKLADAGLDVRMS
+699 DKLTDAGLEVRMS
-712 MPEEKVI
+712 LPEEKVI

>member
-1 MGNKAFRQT
+1 MENKAFRQA
-10 EGNDRRG
+10 EGNGRRG

-30 TTEKQE
+30 TTEKRE
-36 NRENREHRKPAV
+36 NRENRKPAV

-125 QPTEGNEWLNDDQKR
+125 QSTEGNEWLNDDQKR
-140 AEMANGDME
+140 AEMADGDTE
-149 DLTIPEGEDPE
+149 DLTIPEGEDLE

-169 AQTREYLEEHFNTLE
+169 VQTREYLEEHFNTLE
-184 NSFGQLNNLYDYRI
+184 SSFSQLNNLYDYRI
-198 RDTQTGEILSN
+198 RDTKTGEILSN
-209 LADTDIVAEEQSFYL
+209 LADTDIVAEDQSFYL

-256 IRNCGLTRMMDAN
+256 IRNCGLTRMVDAN
-269 MGTTIDAG
+269 MGNVIDAG

-298 QAARSLEQNG
+298 QAAQSLGQNG

-313 DQDMNNVDVYF
+313 DQDMNNVSVYF

-338 QEVFLILTFLIFLL
+338 QQVFLLLTFLIFLL
-352 ALVLPGLEEERAW
+352 ALVLPGLGEERAW
-365 EKVALL
+365 EKVVLL
-371 KLPVEVVIVILVVI
+371 KLPVEAIAVILVVI

-399 VRSGHALST
+399 VRSGHALNT
-408 VLQGNSAQIQLLT
+408 VLQGNSAQIQMLT
-421 MILTYALNVLA
+421 TILTYALNVLA

-450 RAQGAGMYLRQHSLC
+450 RTMGIRGYFHERCLC
-465 YLLVPLW
+465 YMLVPAW
-472 KKLWRGMKKG
+472 KKLWQGIKKVWTV
-482 FSIGRDK
+482 GRDK

-534 AVIYSVVLYF
+534 AIIYSVILYF
-544 VLRRYVSKLQKKYGL
+544 LLRRYISKLQKKYGL

-636 QEPGVTEEQRK
+636 QEPGVTEEQRQ

-673 NSQNITLDIRD
+673 NSQNITLAIRD

-712 MPEEKVI
+712 LPEEKVI

-807 QSGKFRIELD
+807 QGGKFRIELD

>member
-1 MGNKAFRQT
+1 
-10 EGNDRRG
+10 
-17 VRMEQVTEAVKAE
+17 MEQVTEAVKAE
-30 TTEKQE
+30 TTE
-36 NRENREHRKPAV
+36 NRENRGNRKPAV
-48 KWLIIGLIVSLAA
+48 KWLIVGLIVSLAA

-83 YIEDPLETSNT
+83 YIADPLETSNT

-118 SYGELYM
+118 SYVELYM
-125 QPTEGNEWLNDDQKR
+125 QPTEGNEWLNDDRKR
-140 AEMANGDME
+140 AEVANADTE
-149 DLTIPEGEDPE
+149 PLTIPEGEDT
-160 DYVAQGSFA
+160 DNYAAQGIFA
-169 AQTREYLEEHFNTLE
+169 AQTGEYLEEHFNTLE
-184 NSFGQLNNLYDYRI
+184 NSFGQLNNMYDYRI

-256 IRNCGLTRMMDAN
+256 IRNCGLTRMVDAN
-269 MGTTIDAG
+269 MDTTIDAG

-298 QAARSLEQNG
+298 QAAQSLGQNG

-313 DQDMNNVDVYF
+313 DQDMNNVSVYF
-324 SMGDQYTS
+324 SMGEYAS

-338 QEVFLILTFLIFLL
+338 QQMFLILALLIFLL
-352 ALVLPGLEEERAW
+352 ALVLPGLGEERAW
-365 EKVALL
+365 EKVVLL
-371 KLPVEVVIVILVVI
+371 KLPIEAVVVILTII

-399 VRSGHALST
+399 VRSGHALGT
-408 VLQGNSAQIQLLT
+408 VLHGNSAQIQLLT
-421 MILTYALNVLA
+421 IILTYALNVLA

-450 RAQGAGMYLRQHSLC
+450 RVLGARAYLKQHSLC
-465 YLLVPLW
+465 YLLVLFW

-514 LWNALILVVICSLP
+514 LWNALILVIVCSLP
-528 LGGLTI
+528 LGGVTI

-544 VLRRYVSKLQKKYGL
+544 VLRRFVSKLQKKYGL

-673 NSQNITLDIRD
+673 NSRNVTLDIRD

-699 DKLADAGLDVRMS
+699 DKLTDAGLDVRMS
-712 MPEEKVI
+712 LPEEKVI

-807 QSGKFRIELD
+807 QGGKFRIELD

>member
-1 MGNKAFRQT
+1 MENKAFRQA
-10 EGNDRRG
+10 EGNGRRG

-30 TTEKQE
+30 TTE
-36 NRENREHRKPAV
+36 NRENREYRKPAV

-83 YIEDPLETSNT
+83 YIADPLETSNT

-118 SYGELYM
+118 SYVELYM
-125 QPTEGNEWLNDDQKR
+125 QPTEGNEWLNDDRKR
-140 AEMANGDME
+140 AEVAYGDTEELM
-149 DLTIPEGEDPE
+149 IPEGEDP
-160 DYVAQGSFA
+160 DNYAAQGIFA
-169 AQTREYLEEHFNTLE
+169 AQTGEYLEEHFNTLE

-224 TFVFDAYGNDATL
+224 TFVFDDYGNDATL

-256 IRNCGLTRMMDAN
+256 IRNCGLTRMVDAN
-269 MGTTIDAG
+269 MGSEISAG
-277 HNTMFRLEMPKNCE
+277 HNTMFQLEMPKNCE

-298 QAARSLEQNG
+298 QAAQSLGQNG
-308 QYIYY
+308 QFIYY
-313 DQDMNNVDVYF
+313 DEDMNNVSVYF
-324 SMGDQYTS
+324 SMGEQYAS

-338 QEVFLILTFLIFLL
+338 QQMFLILALLIFLL
-352 ALVLPGLEEERAW
+352 ALVLPGLGEERAW
-365 EKVALL
+365 EKVVLL
-371 KLPVEVVIVILVVI
+371 KLPAEAIVVILVVI

-399 VRSGHALST
+399 VRSGHALGT
-408 VLQGNSAQIQLLT
+408 VLRGSSAQIQLLT
-421 MILTYALNVLA
+421 IILTYALNVLA

-442 LGVSLRAM
+442 CGVSLRAM
-450 RAQGAGMYLRQHSLC
+450 RVQGAGAYLRHHSLC

-489 VVDVYHD
+489 MVDVYHD

-514 LWNALILVVICSLP
+514 LWNALILVIVCSLP
-528 LGGLTI
+528 LGGVTI

-636 QEPGVTEEQRK
+636 QEPGVTQEQRK

-699 DKLADAGLDVRMS
+699 DKLADAGLEVRMS
-712 MPEEKVI
+712 LPEEKVI

-750 NGFTAKEDVTII
+750 NGFTAKDEVTII

-773 SGEELTERFVRG
+773 SGGELTERFVRG
-785 DTSRNTE
+785 DVSRNTE

-807 QSGKFRIELD
+807 QGGKFRIELD

>member
-1 MGNKAFRQT
+1 
-10 EGNDRRG
+10 
-17 VRMEQVTEAVKAE
+17 MEQVTEAVKAE
-30 TTEKQE
+30 TTE
-36 NRENREHRKPAV
+36 NRENREYRKPAV

-83 YIEDPLETSNT
+83 YIADPLETSNT

-118 SYGELYM
+118 SYVELYM
-125 QPTEGNEWLNDDQKR
+125 QPTEGNEWLNDDRKR
-140 AEMANGDME
+140 AEVAYGDTE
-149 DLTIPEGEDPE
+149 ELTIPEGADPE
-160 DYVAQGSFA
+160 NYAAQGILA
-169 AQTREYLEEHFNTLE
+169 AQTGEYLEEHFNTLE

-198 RDTQTGEILSN
+198 RDTKTGEILSN

-237 GNTVIGSDTTTLR
+237 GNTVIGSDTTALR

-256 IRNCGLTRMMDAN
+256 IRNCGLTRMVDAN
-269 MGTTIDAG
+269 MGNVIDAG

-298 QAARSLEQNG
+298 QAAQSLGQNG

-313 DQDMNNVDVYF
+313 DQDMNNVSVYF

-338 QEVFLILTFLIFLL
+338 QQMFLILALLIFLL

-365 EKVALL
+365 EKVVLL
-371 KLPVEVVIVILVVI
+371 KLPVEAIVVILVVI

-408 VLQGNSAQIQLLT
+408 VLQGNNAQIQMLT
-421 MILTYALNVLA
+421 TILTYALNVLA

-450 RAQGAGMYLRQHSLC
+450 RVQGAGTYLRQHSLC

-699 DKLADAGLDVRMS
+699 DKLADAGLDVRVS

-830 SQNGQNMVPRESETA
+830 REDGRNSAA
-845 EKNENSDCL
+845 EEGMSTEIPEKQELQS
-854 S
+854 

>member
-1 MGNKAFRQT
+1 MENKAFRQA
-10 EGNDRRG
+10 EENGRRG

-30 TTEKQE
+30 TTEK
-36 NRENREHRKPAV
+36 RENRGNRKPAV
-48 KWLIIGLIVSLAA
+48 KWLIVGLIVSLAA

-83 YIEDPLETSNT
+83 YIADPLETSNT

-118 SYGELYM
+118 SYVELYM
-125 QPTEGNEWLNDDQKR
+125 QPTEGNEWLNDDRKR
-140 AEMANGDME
+140 AEVAYGDTE
-149 DLTIPEGEDPE
+149 ELTIPEGADPE
-160 DYVAQGSFA
+160 NYAAQGILA
-169 AQTREYLEEHFNTLE
+169 AQTGEYLEEHFNTLE
-184 NSFGQLNNLYDYRI
+184 SSFGQLNNLYDYRI
-198 RDTQTGEILSN
+198 RDTKTGEILSN
-209 LADTDIVAEEQSFYL
+209 LADTDIVAEDQSFYL
-224 TFVFDAYGNDATL
+224 TFVFDDYGNDATL

-256 IRNCGLTRMMDAN
+256 IRNCGLTRMVDAN
-269 MGTTIDAG
+269 MGSEISAG

-298 QAARSLEQNG
+298 QAAQSLGQNG

-313 DQDMNNVDVYF
+313 DQDMNNVSVYF
-324 SMGDQYTS
+324 SMGEYAS

-338 QEVFLILTFLIFLL
+338 QQMFLILALLIFLL
-352 ALVLPGLEEERAW
+352 ALVLPGLGEERAW
-365 EKVALL
+365 EKVVLL
-371 KLPVEVVIVILVVI
+371 KLPIEAVVVILTII

-399 VRSGHALST
+399 VRSGHALGT
-408 VLQGNSAQIQLLT
+408 VLRGNSAQIQLLT
-421 MILTYALNVLA
+421 IILTYALNVLA

-442 LGVSLRAM
+442 CGVSLRAI
-450 RAQGAGMYLRQHSLC
+450 RVQGAGTYLRQHSLC

-514 LWNALILVVICSLP
+514 LWNALILVIVCSLP
-528 LGGLTI
+528 LGGVTI

-544 VLRRYVSKLQKKYGL
+544 VLRRYISKLQKKYGL

-699 DKLADAGLDVRMS
+699 DKLADAGLEVRMS
-712 MPEEKVI
+712 LPEEKVI

-807 QSGKFRIELD
+807 QGGKFRIELD

>member
-1 MGNKAFRQT
+1 
-10 EGNDRRG
+10 
-17 VRMEQVTEAVKAE
+17 MEQVTEAVKAE
-30 TTEKQE
+30 TTEKRE
-36 NRENREHRKPAV
+36 NRENRKPAV

-83 YIEDPLETSNT
+83 YIADPLETSNT

-140 AEMANGDME
+140 AEMADGDTE

-160 DYVAQGSFA
+160 DYVAQGNFA
-169 AQTREYLEEHFNTLE
+169 VQTREYLEEHFNTLE
-184 NSFGQLNNLYDYRI
+184 SSFSQLNNLYDYRI

-209 LADTDIVAEEQSFYL
+209 LADTDIVAEDQSFYL

-256 IRNCGLTRMMDAN
+256 IRNCGLMRMVDAN
-269 MGTTIDAG
+269 MGNVIDAG

-298 QAARSLEQNG
+298 QAAQSLGQNG

-313 DQDMNNVDVYF
+313 DQDMNNVSVYF

-338 QEVFLILTFLIFLL
+338 QQMFLILALLIFLL
-352 ALVLPGLEEERAW
+352 ALVLPGLGEERAW
-365 EKVALL
+365 EKVVLL
-371 KLPVEVVIVILVVI
+371 KLPVEAIVVILTII

-399 VRSGHALST
+399 VRSGHALNT
-408 VLQGNSAQIQLLT
+408 VLQGNSAQIQMLT
-421 MILTYALNVLA
+421 AILTYALNVLA

-442 LGVSLRAM
+442 SGVSLRAM
-450 RAQGAGMYLRQHSLC
+450 RVQGAGTYLRQHSLC

-496 AEHFDVTKDAK
+496 AEHFDVTKDGK

-514 LWNALILVVICSLP
+514 LWNALILVIVCSLP
-528 LGGLTI
+528 LGGVTI

-750 NGFTAKEDVTII
+750 NGFTAKDEVTII
-762 LKNIT
+762 LKNIA
-767 AQELSV
+767 AQELSA

-785 DTSRNTE
+785 DASRNTE

-797 LAIAKSFTEL
+797 LAIAKSFTEI
-807 QSGKFRIELD
+807 QGGKFRIELD
-817 GDLFKVVLTWKVK
+817 GDLFKVVLIWKVK
-830 SQNGQNMVPRESETA
+830 Q
-845 EKNENSDCL
+845 ENKEPENANSAQMENK
-854 S
+854 

>member
-1 MGNKAFRQT
+1 
-10 EGNDRRG
+10 
-17 VRMEQVTEAVKAE
+17 
-30 TTEKQE
+30 
-36 NRENREHRKPAV
+36 
-48 KWLIIGLIVSLAA
+48 
-61 SGIFT
+61 
-66 ACYGIFER
+66 
-74 RAESRRNEQ
+74 
-83 YIEDPLETSNT
+83 
-94 ITYLYQNCYLLYRDL
+94 
-109 YNKEHQTSL
+109 
-118 SYGELYM
+118 M
-125 QPTEGNEWLNDDQKR
+125 QPTEGNEWLNDDRKR
-140 AEMANGDME
+140 AEVAYGDTE
-149 DLTIPEGEDPE
+149 ELTIPEGEDPE
-160 DYVAQGSFA
+160 NYMARGILAV
-169 AQTREYLEEHFNTLE
+169 QTREYLEEHFNTLE

-198 RDTQTGEILSN
+198 RDTKTGEILSN
-209 LADTDIVAEEQSFYL
+209 LTDTDIVAEEQRFYL

-256 IRNCGLTRMMDAN
+256 IRNCGLTRMVDAN
-269 MGTTIDAG
+269 MGSEISAG

-298 QAARSLEQNG
+298 QAAQSLGQNG

-313 DQDMNNVDVYF
+313 DQDMNNVSVYF
-324 SMGDQYTS
+324 SMGEYAS

-338 QEVFLILTFLIFLL
+338 QQMFLILALLIFLL
-352 ALVLPGLEEERAW
+352 ALVLPGLGEERAW
-365 EKVALL
+365 EKVVLL
-371 KLPVEVVIVILVVI
+371 KLPIEAV
-385 AGIGSEQVV
+385 VV
-394 GLVSW
+394 G
-399 VRSGHALST
+399 T
-408 VLQGNSAQIQLLT
+408 VLRGNSAQIQLLT
-421 MILTYALNVLA
+421 IILTYALNVLA

-450 RAQGAGMYLRQHSLC
+450 RVLGARAYLKQHSLC
-465 YLLVPLW
+465 YLLVPFW

-534 AVIYSVVLYF
+534 AIIYSVILYF
-544 VLRRYVSKLQKKYGL
+544 LLRRYISKLQKKYGL

-564 NEIAQGNL
+564 NEIAHGNL

-673 NSQNITLDIRD
+673 NSRNVTLDIRD
-684 VDIVS
+684 VDIVN
-689 MVKQVEFEME
+689 MVKQVEF
-699 DKLADAGLDVRMS
+699 
-712 MPEEKVI
+712 
-719 VPLDSQKTFRI
+719 
-730 FENLFG
+730 
-736 NIAKYALPGTRVYV
+736 
-750 NGFTAKEDVTII
+750 
-762 LKNIT
+762 
-767 AQELSV
+767 
-773 SGEELTERFVRG
+773 
-785 DTSRNTE
+785 
-792 GSGLG
+792 
-797 LAIAKSFTEL
+797 
-807 QSGKFRIELD
+807 
-817 GDLFKVVLTWKVK
+817 
-830 SQNGQNMVPRESETA
+830 
-845 EKNENSDCL
+845 
-854 S
+854 

>member
-1 MGNKAFRQT
+1 MGNKAFRQA
-10 EGNDRRG
+10 EQGNGRRG

-30 TTEKQE
+30 TTE
-36 NRENREHRKPAV
+36 NRENRGNRKPAV
-48 KWLIIGLIVSLAA
+48 KWLIVGLIVSLAA

-83 YIEDPLETSNT
+83 YIADPLETSNT

-118 SYGELYM
+118 SYVELYM
-125 QPTEGNEWLNDDQKR
+125 QPTEGNEWLNDDRKR
-140 AEMANGDME
+140 AEVAYGDTE
-149 DLTIPEGEDPE
+149 ELTIPEGADPE
-160 DYVAQGSFA
+160 NYAAQGILA
-169 AQTREYLEEHFNTLE
+169 AQTGEYLEEHFNTLE

-256 IRNCGLTRMMDAN
+256 IRNCGLTRMVDAN
-269 MGTTIDAG
+269 MDTTIDAG

-298 QAARSLEQNG
+298 QAAQSLGQNG

-313 DQDMNNVDVYF
+313 DQDMNNVSVYF
-324 SMGDQYTS
+324 SMGEYAS

-338 QEVFLILTFLIFLL
+338 QQMFLILALLIFLL
-352 ALVLPGLEEERAW
+352 ALVLPGLGEERAW
-365 EKVALL
+365 EKVVLL
-371 KLPVEVVIVILVVI
+371 KLPIEAVVVILTII

-399 VRSGHALST
+399 VRSGHALGT
-408 VLQGNSAQIQLLT
+408 VLRGNSAQIQLLT
-421 MILTYALNVLA
+421 IILTYALNVLA

-442 LGVSLRAM
+442 CGVSLRAI
-450 RAQGAGMYLRQHSLC
+450 RVQGAGTYLRQHSLC
-465 YLLVPLW
+465 YLLVPFW
-472 KKLWRGMKKG
+472 KKIWRGMKKG

-514 LWNALILVVICSLP
+514 LWNALILVIVCSLP
-528 LGGLTI
+528 LGGVTI

-544 VLRRYVSKLQKKYGL
+544 VLRRYISKLQKKYGL

-598 NAVAEEVKSQ
+598 NTVAEEVKSQ

-673 NSQNITLDIRD
+673 NSQNIVLDIRD

-712 MPEEKVI
+712 LPEEKVI

-750 NGFTAKEDVTII
+750 NGFTAKDEVAII

-785 DTSRNTE
+785 DVSRNTE

-807 QSGKFRIELD
+807 QGGKFRIELD

-830 SQNGQNMVPRESETA
+830 QESGNHNNSGDTVTA
-845 EKNENSDCL
+845 GEKEKQPL
-854 S
+854 

>member
-1 MGNKAFRQT
+1 MENKAFRQA
-10 EGNDRRG
+10 EENGRRG

-30 TTEKQE
+30 TTEK
-36 NRENREHRKPAV
+36 RENRGNRKPAV
-48 KWLIIGLIVSLAA
+48 KWLIVGLIVSLAA

-83 YIEDPLETSNT
+83 YIADPLETSNT

-118 SYGELYM
+118 SYVELYM
-125 QPTEGNEWLNDDQKR
+125 QPTEGNEWLNDDRKR
-140 AEMANGDME
+140 AEVAYGDTE
-149 DLTIPEGEDPE
+149 ELTIPEGADPE
-160 DYVAQGSFA
+160 NYAAQGILA
-169 AQTREYLEEHFNTLE
+169 AQTGEYLEEHFNTLE

-256 IRNCGLTRMMDAN
+256 IRNCGLTRMVDAN

-298 QAARSLEQNG
+298 QAAQSLGQNG

-313 DQDMNNVDVYF
+313 DQDMNNVSVYF
-324 SMGDQYTS
+324 SMGEYAS

-338 QEVFLILTFLIFLL
+338 QQMFLILALLIFLL
-352 ALVLPGLEEERAW
+352 ALVLPGLGEERAW
-365 EKVALL
+365 EKVVLL
-371 KLPVEVVIVILVVI
+371 KLPIEAVVVILTII

-399 VRSGHALST
+399 VRSGHALGT
-408 VLQGNSAQIQLLT
+408 VLRGNSAQIQLLT
-421 MILTYALNVLA
+421 IILTYALNVLA

-442 LGVSLRAM
+442 CGVSLRAI
-450 RAQGAGMYLRQHSLC
+450 RVQGAGTYLRQHSLC

-489 VVDVYHD
+489 MVDVYHD

-514 LWNALILVVICSLP
+514 LWNALILVIVCSLP
-528 LGGLTI
+528 LGGVTI

-636 QEPGVTEEQRK
+636 QEPGVTQEQRK
-647 EYLETLDRKSL
+647 EYLETLDRKAL

-673 NSQNITLDIRD
+673 NSRNITLDIRD

-699 DKLADAGLDVRMS
+699 DKLTDAGLEVRMS
-712 MPEEKVI
+712 LPEEKVI

-807 QSGKFRIELD
+807 QGGKFRIELD

-830 SQNGQNMVPRESETA
+830 REDGRNSAA
-845 EKNENSDCL
+845 EEGMSTEIPEKQELQS
-854 S
+854 

>member
-1 MGNKAFRQT
+1 MENKAFRQA
-10 EGNDRRG
+10 EGNGRRG

-30 TTEKQE
+30 TTE
-36 NRENREHRKPAV
+36 NRENREYRKPAV

-83 YIEDPLETSNT
+83 YIADPLETSNT

-118 SYGELYM
+118 NYVELYM
-125 QPTEGNEWLNDDQKR
+125 QPTEGNEWLNDDRKR
-140 AEMANGDME
+140 AEVAYGDTE
-149 DLTIPEGEDPE
+149 ELTIPEGADPE
-160 DYVAQGSFA
+160 NYAAQGILA
-169 AQTREYLEEHFNTLE
+169 AQTGEYLEEHFNTLE

-198 RDTQTGEILSN
+198 RDTKTGEILSN

-237 GNTVIGSDTTTLR
+237 GNTVIGSDTTALR

-256 IRNCGLTRMMDAN
+256 IRNCGLTRMVDAN
-269 MGTTIDAG
+269 MGSEISSG

-298 QAARSLEQNG
+298 QAAQSLGQNG
-308 QYIYY
+308 QFIYY
-313 DQDMNNVDVYF
+313 DQDMNNVSVYF
-324 SMGDQYTS
+324 SMGEYAS

-338 QEVFLILTFLIFLL
+338 QQVFLILALLIFLL
-352 ALVLPGLEEERAW
+352 ALVFPGLGEERAW
-365 EKVALL
+365 EKVMLL
-371 KLPVEVVIVILVVI
+371 KLPVEAIVVILTII

-408 VLQGNSAQIQLLT
+408 VLRGNSAQILLLT
-421 MILTYALNVLA
+421 IILTYALNVLA

-442 LGVSLRAM
+442 CGVSLRTM
-450 RAQGAGMYLRQHSLC
+450 RAQGVGMYLRQHSLC

-472 KKLWRGMKKG
+472 KKIWRGMKKG

-699 DKLADAGLDVRMS
+699 DKLADAGLDVRMNL
-712 MPEEKVI
+712 PEEKVI

-785 DTSRNTE
+785 DVSRNTE

-807 QSGKFRIELD
+807 QGGKFRIELD

>member
-1 MGNKAFRQT
+1 
-10 EGNDRRG
+10 
-17 VRMEQVTEAVKAE
+17 MEQVTEAVKAE
-30 TTEKQE
+30 TTE
-36 NRENREHRKPAV
+36 NRENRGNRGNRKPAV

-125 QPTEGNEWLNDDQKR
+125 QPTEGNEWLNDDRKR
-140 AEMANGDME
+140 AEVAYGDTE
-149 DLTIPEGEDPE
+149 ELTIPEGEDPE
-160 DYVAQGSFA
+160 NYMARGILAV
-169 AQTREYLEEHFNTLE
+169 QTREYLEEHFNTLE

-198 RDTQTGEILSN
+198 RDTKTGEILSN
-209 LADTDIVAEEQSFYL
+209 LTDTDIVAEEQRFYL

-256 IRNCGLTRMMDAN
+256 IRNCGLTRMVDAN
-269 MGTTIDAG
+269 MGSEISAG

-298 QAARSLEQNG
+298 QAAQSLGQNG

-313 DQDMNNVDVYF
+313 DQDMNNVSVYF
-324 SMGDQYTS
+324 SMGEYAS

-338 QEVFLILTFLIFLL
+338 QQMFLILALLIFLL
-352 ALVLPGLEEERAW
+352 ALVLPGLGEERAW
-365 EKVALL
+365 EKVVLL
-371 KLPVEVVIVILVVI
+371 KLPIEAVVVILTII

-399 VRSGHALST
+399 VRSGHALGT
-408 VLQGNSAQIQLLT
+408 VLRGNSAQIQLLT
-421 MILTYALNVLA
+421 IILTYALNVLA

-450 RAQGAGMYLRQHSLC
+450 RVQGARAYLKQHSLC
-465 YLLVPLW
+465 YLLVPFW

-514 LWNALILVVICSLP
+514 LWNALILVIVCSLP
-528 LGGLTI
+528 LGGVTI

-699 DKLADAGLDVRMS
+699 DKLTDAGLEVRMS
-712 MPEEKVI
+712 LPEEKVI

-807 QSGKFRIELD
+807 QGGKFRIELD

>member
-1 MGNKAFRQT
+1 
-10 EGNDRRG
+10 
-17 VRMEQVTEAVKAE
+17 MEQVTEAVKAE
-30 TTEKQE
+30 TTE
-36 NRENREHRKPAV
+36 NRENRGNRKPAV
-48 KWLIIGLIVSLAA
+48 KWLIVGLIVSLAA

-83 YIEDPLETSNT
+83 YIADPLETSNT

-118 SYGELYM
+118 SYVELYM
-125 QPTEGNEWLNDDQKR
+125 QPTEGNEWLNDDRKR
-140 AEMANGDME
+140 AEVANADTE
-149 DLTIPEGEDPE
+149 PLTIPEGEDT
-160 DYVAQGSFA
+160 DNYAAQGIFA
-169 AQTREYLEEHFNTLE
+169 AQTGEYLEEHFNTLE

-256 IRNCGLTRMMDAN
+256 IRNCGLTRMVDAN
-269 MGTTIDAG
+269 MDTTIDAG

-298 QAARSLEQNG
+298 QAAQSLGQNG

-313 DQDMNNVDVYF
+313 DQDMNNVSVYF
-324 SMGDQYTS
+324 SMGEYAS

-338 QEVFLILTFLIFLL
+338 QQMFLILALLIFLL
-352 ALVLPGLEEERAW
+352 ALVLPGLGEERAC
-365 EKVALL
+365 EKVMLL
-371 KLPVEVVIVILVVI
+371 KLPVEAIVVILVVI

-399 VRSGHALST
+399 VRSGHALGT
-408 VLQGNSAQIQLLT
+408 VLRGNSAQIQLLT
-421 MILTYALNVLA
+421 IILTYALNVLA

-450 RAQGAGMYLRQHSLC
+450 RVQGARAYLRQHSLC
-465 YLLVPLW
+465 YLLVPFW

-534 AVIYSVVLYF
+534 AIIYSVILYF
-544 VLRRYVSKLQKKYGL
+544 LLRRYISKLQKKYGL

-636 QEPGVTEEQRK
+636 QEPGVTQEQRK
-647 EYLETLDRKSL
+647 EYLETLDRKAL

-673 NSQNITLDIRD
+673 NSRNITLDIRD

-699 DKLADAGLDVRMS
+699 DKLTDAGLEVRMS
-712 MPEEKVI
+712 LPEEKVI

-807 QSGKFRIELD
+807 QGGKFRIELD

>member
-1 MGNKAFRQT
+1 MGNKAFRQA
-10 EGNDRRG
+10 EGNDWRG
-17 VRMEQVTEAVKAE
+17 VRMEQVTEAVKEAE
-30 TTEKQE
+30 TTEH
-36 NRENREHRKPAV
+36 REHREHRKPAV
-48 KWLIIGLIVSLAA
+48 KWLIIGWIVSLAA

-83 YIEDPLETSNT
+83 YIADPLETSNT

-125 QPTEGNEWLNDDQKR
+125 QSTDGNEWLNDDQKR
-140 AEMANGDME
+140 AEMADGDTE

-169 AQTREYLEEHFNTLE
+169 VQTREYLEEHFNTLE
-184 NSFGQLNNLYDYRI
+184 SSFGQLNNLYDYRI
-198 RDTQTGEILSN
+198 RDTKTGEILSN
-209 LADTDIVAEEQSFYL
+209 LADTDIVAEDQSFYL
-224 TFVFDAYGNDATL
+224 TFVFDDYGNDAAL

-256 IRNCGLTRMMDAN
+256 IRNCGLTRMVDAN
-269 MGTTIDAG
+269 MGSEISAG
-277 HNTMFRLEMPKNCE
+277 HNTMFRLEMPRNCE
-291 ITFCISR
+291 ITYCISR
-298 QAARSLEQNG
+298 QAAQSLGQNG

-313 DQDMNNVDVYF
+313 DQDMNNVSVYF

-338 QEVFLILTFLIFLL
+338 QQMFLILCLLIFLL

-365 EKVALL
+365 EKVVLL
-371 KLPVEVVIVILVVI
+371 KLPVEAIVVILVVI

-399 VRSGHALST
+399 VRSGHALNT

-421 MILTYALNVLA
+421 IILTYALNVLA

-442 LGVSLRAM
+442 CGVSLRAM
-450 RAQGAGMYLRQHSLC
+450 RVQGAGTYLRQHSLC

-472 KKLWRGMKKG
+472 KKLWRGMKRG

-514 LWNALILVVICSLP
+514 LWNALILVIVCSLP
-528 LGGLTI
+528 LGGVTI

-636 QEPGVTEEQRK
+636 QEPGVTQEQRK
-647 EYLETLDRKSL
+647 EYLETLDRKAL

-673 NSQNITLDIRD
+673 NSRNITLDIRD

-699 DKLADAGLDVRMS
+699 DKLADAGLEVRMS
-712 MPEEKVI
+712 LPEEKVI

-807 QSGKFRIELD
+807 QGGKFRIELD

>member
-1 MGNKAFRQT
+1 
-10 EGNDRRG
+10 
-17 VRMEQVTEAVKAE
+17 MEQVTEAVKAE
-30 TTEKQE
+30 TTE
-36 NRENREHRKPAV
+36 NRENREYRKPAV

-83 YIEDPLETSNT
+83 YIADPLETSNA

-118 SYGELYM
+118 SYVELYM
-125 QPTEGNEWLNDDQKR
+125 QPTEGNEWLNDDRKR
-140 AEMANGDME
+140 AEVAYGDTE
-149 DLTIPEGEDPE
+149 ELTIPEGADPE
-160 DYVAQGSFA
+160 NYAAQGILA
-169 AQTREYLEEHFNTLE
+169 AQTGEYLEEHFNTLE

-198 RDTQTGEILSN
+198 RDTKTGEILSN

-237 GNTVIGSDTTTLR
+237 GNTVIGSDTTALR

-256 IRNCGLTRMMDAN
+256 IRNCGLTRMVDAN
-269 MGTTIDAG
+269 MGNVIDAG

-298 QAARSLEQNG
+298 QAAQSLGQNG

-313 DQDMNNVDVYF
+313 DQDMNNVSVYF

-338 QEVFLILTFLIFLL
+338 QQMFLILALLIFLL

-365 EKVALL
+365 EKVVLL
-371 KLPVEVVIVILVVI
+371 KLPVEAIVVILVVI

-408 VLQGNSAQIQLLT
+408 VLQGNNAQIQMLT
-421 MILTYALNVLA
+421 TILTYALNVLA

-450 RAQGAGMYLRQHSLC
+450 RVQGAGTYLRQHSLC

-699 DKLADAGLDVRMS
+699 DKLADAGLEVRMS
-712 MPEEKVI
+712 LPEEKVI

>member
-1 MGNKAFRQT
+1 
-10 EGNDRRG
+10 
-17 VRMEQVTEAVKAE
+17 MEQVTEAVKAE
-30 TTEKQE
+30 TTE
-36 NRENREHRKPAV
+36 NRENRGNRGNRKPAV

-125 QPTEGNEWLNDDQKR
+125 QPTEGNEWLNDDRKR
-140 AEMANGDME
+140 AEVAYGDTE
-149 DLTIPEGEDPE
+149 ELTIPEGEDPE
-160 DYVAQGSFA
+160 NYMARGILAV
-169 AQTREYLEEHFNTLE
+169 QTREYMEEHFNTLE

-198 RDTQTGEILSN
+198 RDTKTGEILSN
-209 LADTDIVAEEQSFYL
+209 LTDTDIVAEEQRFYL

-256 IRNCGLTRMMDAN
+256 IRNCGLTRMVDAN
-269 MGTTIDAG
+269 MGSEISAG

-298 QAARSLEQNG
+298 QAAQSLGQNG

-313 DQDMNNVDVYF
+313 DQDMNNVSVYF
-324 SMGDQYTS
+324 SMGEYAS

-338 QEVFLILTFLIFLL
+338 QQMFLILALLIFLL
-352 ALVLPGLEEERAW
+352 ALVLPGLGEERAW
-365 EKVALL
+365 EKVVLL
-371 KLPVEVVIVILVVI
+371 KLPIEAVVVILTII

-399 VRSGHALST
+399 VRSGHALGT
-408 VLQGNSAQIQLLT
+408 VLRGNSAQIQLLT
-421 MILTYALNVLA
+421 IILTYALNVLA

-450 RAQGAGMYLRQHSLC
+450 RVQGARAYLKQHSLC
-465 YLLVPLW
+465 YLLVPFW

-514 LWNALILVVICSLP
+514 LWNALILVIVCSLP
-528 LGGLTI
+528 LGGVTI

-699 DKLADAGLDVRMS
+699 DKLADAGLDVRMNL
-712 MPEEKVI
+712 PEEKVI

-750 NGFTAKEDVTII
+750 NGFTAKDEVTII
-762 LKNIT
+762 LKNIA
-767 AQELSV
+767 AQELSA

-785 DTSRNTE
+785 DASRNTE

-797 LAIAKSFTEL
+797 LAIAKSFTEI
-807 QSGKFRIELD
+807 QGGKFRIELD
-817 GDLFKVVLTWKVK
+817 GDLFKVVLIWKVK
-830 SQNGQNMVPRESETA
+830 PESGNYDNSGDKVTTGDK
-845 EKNENSDCL
+845 EKQPLQS
-854 S
+854 

>member
-1 MGNKAFRQT
+1 MENKAFRQA
-10 EGNDRRG
+10 EGNGRRG

-30 TTEKQE
+30 TTE
-36 NRENREHRKPAV
+36 NRENREYRKPAV

-83 YIEDPLETSNT
+83 YIADPLETSNT

-118 SYGELYM
+118 SYVELYM
-125 QPTEGNEWLNDDQKR
+125 QPTEGNEWLNDDRKR
-140 AEMANGDME
+140 AEVAYGDTE
-149 DLTIPEGEDPE
+149 ELTIPEGEDP
-160 DYVAQGSFA
+160 DNYAAQGIFA
-169 AQTREYLEEHFNTLE
+169 AQTGEYLEEHFNTLE

-198 RDTQTGEILSN
+198 RDTKTGEILSN

-237 GNTVIGSDTTTLR
+237 GNTVIGSDTTALR

-256 IRNCGLTRMMDAN
+256 IRNCGLTRMVDAN
-269 MGTTIDAG
+269 MGSEISSG
-277 HNTMFRLEMPKNCE
+277 HNTMFRLEMPKDCE
-291 ITFCISR
+291 ISR
-298 QAARSLEQNG
+298 QAAQSLGQNG
-308 QYIYY
+308 QFIYY
-313 DQDMNNVDVYF
+313 DQDMNNVSVYF
-324 SMGDQYTS
+324 SMGEYAS

-338 QEVFLILTFLIFLL
+338 QQVFLILALLIFLL
-352 ALVLPGLEEERAW
+352 ALVFPGLGEERAW
-365 EKVALL
+365 EKVMLL
-371 KLPVEVVIVILVVI
+371 KLPVEAIVVILTII

-408 VLQGNSAQIQLLT
+408 VLRGNSAQILLLT
-421 MILTYALNVLA
+421 IILTYALNVLA

-450 RAQGAGMYLRQHSLC
+450 RVQGARAYLRQHSLC
-465 YLLVPLW
+465 YLLVPFW

-534 AVIYSVVLYF
+534 AIIYSVILYF
-544 VLRRYVSKLQKKYGL
+544 LLRRYISKLQKKYGL

-636 QEPGVTEEQRK
+636 QEPGVTQEQRK
-647 EYLETLDRKSL
+647 EYLETLDRKAL

-673 NSQNITLDIRD
+673 NSRNITLDIRD

-699 DKLADAGLDVRMS
+699 DKLTDAGLEVRMS
-712 MPEEKVI
+712 LPEEKVI

-807 QSGKFRIELD
+807 QGGKFRIELD

>member
-1 MGNKAFRQT
+1 MGNKAFRQA
-10 EGNDRRG
+10 EQENGRRG
-17 VRMEQVTEAVKAE
+17 VRMEQVTEALKAE
-30 TTEKQE
+30 TTE
-36 NRENREHRKPAV
+36 NRENRGNRKPAV

-83 YIEDPLETSNT
+83 YIADPLETSNT

-118 SYGELYM
+118 SYVELYM
-125 QPTEGNEWLNDDQKR
+125 QPTEGNEWLNDDRKR
-140 AEMANGDME
+140 AEVAYGDTE
-149 DLTIPEGEDPE
+149 ELTIPEGADPE
-160 DYVAQGSFA
+160 NYAAQGILA
-169 AQTREYLEEHFNTLE
+169 AQTGEYLEEHFNTLE

-237 GNTVIGSDTTTLR
+237 GNTVIGSDPTTLR

-256 IRNCGLTRMMDAN
+256 IRNCGLTRMVDAN
-269 MGTTIDAG
+269 MDTTIDAG

-298 QAARSLEQNG
+298 QAAQSLGQNG

-313 DQDMNNVDVYF
+313 DQDMNNVSVYF
-324 SMGDQYTS
+324 SMGEYAS

-338 QEVFLILTFLIFLL
+338 QQMFLILALLIFLL
-352 ALVLPGLEEERAW
+352 ALVLPGLGEERAW
-365 EKVALL
+365 EKVMLL
-371 KLPVEVVIVILVVI
+371 KLPAEAIVVILVVI

-399 VRSGHALST
+399 VRSGHALGT
-408 VLQGNSAQIQLLT
+408 VLRGNSAQIQLLT
-421 MILTYALNVLA
+421 IILTYALNVLA

-442 LGVSLRAM
+442 CGVSLRAI
-450 RAQGAGMYLRQHSLC
+450 RVQGAGTYLRQHSLC

-514 LWNALILVVICSLP
+514 LWNALILVIVCSLP

-534 AVIYSVVLYF
+534 AVIYSVVMYF

-564 NEIAQGNL
+564 NEIVQGNL

-673 NSQNITLDIRD
+673 NSQNITLDIRN

-699 DKLADAGLDVRMS
+699 DKLADAGLDVRMNL
-712 MPEEKVI
+712 PEEKVI

-807 QSGKFRIELD
+807 QGGKFRIELD

>member
-1 MGNKAFRQT
+1 
-10 EGNDRRG
+10 
-17 VRMEQVTEAVKAE
+17 MEQVTEAVKAE
-30 TTEKQE
+30 TTE
-36 NRENREHRKPAV
+36 NRENRGNRKPAV
-48 KWLIIGLIVSLAA
+48 KWLIVGLIVSLAA

-83 YIEDPLETSNT
+83 YIADPLETSNT

-118 SYGELYM
+118 SYVELYM
-125 QPTEGNEWLNDDQKR
+125 QPTEGNEWLNDDRKR
-140 AEMANGDME
+140 AEVAYGDTE
-149 DLTIPEGEDPE
+149 ELTIPEGADT
-160 DYVAQGSFA
+160 DNYAAQGILA
-169 AQTREYLEEHFNTLE
+169 AQTGEYLEEHFNTLE

-256 IRNCGLTRMMDAN
+256 IRNCGLTRMVDAN
-269 MGTTIDAG
+269 MDTTIDAG

-298 QAARSLEQNG
+298 QAAQSLGQNG

-313 DQDMNNVDVYF
+313 DQDMNNVSVYF
-324 SMGDQYTS
+324 SMGEYES

-338 QEVFLILTFLIFLL
+338 QQMFLILALLIFLL
-352 ALVLPGLEEERAW
+352 ALVLPGLGEERAW
-365 EKVALL
+365 EKVVLL
-371 KLPVEVVIVILVVI
+371 KLPIEAVVVILTII

-399 VRSGHALST
+399 VRSGHALGT
-408 VLQGNSAQIQLLT
+408 VLRGNSAQIQLLT
-421 MILTYALNVLA
+421 IILTYALNVLA

-442 LGVSLRAM
+442 CGVSLRAI
-450 RAQGAGMYLRQHSLC
+450 RVQGAGAYLRQHSLC
-465 YLLVPLW
+465 YLLVPFW

-482 FSIGRDK
+482 FSIGRGK

-534 AVIYSVVLYF
+534 AIIYSVILYF
-544 VLRRYVSKLQKKYGL
+544 LLRRYISKLQKKYGL

-636 QEPGVTEEQRK
+636 QEPGVTQEQRK
-647 EYLETLDRKSL
+647 EYLETLDRKAL

-673 NSQNITLDIRD
+673 NSRNITLDIRD

-699 DKLADAGLDVRMS
+699 DKLTDAGLEVRMS
-712 MPEEKVI
+712 LPEEKVI